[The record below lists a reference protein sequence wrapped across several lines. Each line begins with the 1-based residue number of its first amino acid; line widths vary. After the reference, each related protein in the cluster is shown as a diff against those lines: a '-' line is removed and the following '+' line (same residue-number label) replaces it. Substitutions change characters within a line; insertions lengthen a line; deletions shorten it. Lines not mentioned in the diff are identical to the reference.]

1 MTVYFALLSAITLA
15 AGLIL
20 HALASLLSFAGWR
33 VSRRKLDLSSP
44 RVAAHILLAI
54 RFAPLVVT
62 LIVLA
67 AFVIPSFLE
76 FEPRTTIEPLSFTLL
91 SLAAVTALILT
102 GSLLRC
108 FAAVLQSRRVMRAW
122 MSSAKPEIV
131 SVEEMPAP
139 NGIKVQRCEMESPV
153 IAVMGIWPTR
163 IFTANKVFE
172 ALTTEE
178 LNAALRHEAIHVRSF
193 DVLKKMFLQLAPTFL
208 PGVDLLKG
216 VNAQWSRMCELA
228 ADEESV
234 AGDAPRTL
242 HLASALVKVARL
254 ANPGSELPTLSAA
267 LHGRDSLL
275 NHRVRRLLEISEH
288 PGAIAPQPVIFN
300 ARGVLFAC
308 ACMIAIVLAA
318 YPQVLTLTH
327 ELLEFLVQG

>member
-1 MTVYFALLSAITLA
+1 LYFALLSAITLA

-33 VSRRKLDLSSP
+33 ISRRKLDFVSP
-44 RVAAHILLAI
+44 RLASRILLAI
-54 RFAPLVVT
+54 RFAPLVIT
-62 LIVLA
+62 LVVLA

-91 SLAAVTALILT
+91 SLASVTGLILS
-102 GSLLRC
+102 GSILRC
-108 FAAVLQSRRVMRAW
+108 FAAIMQSRRVMRAW
-122 MSSAKPEIV
+122 MSTAKTELIPI
-131 SVEEMPAP
+131 EEMPS
-139 NGIKVQRCEMESPV
+139 GINVQRCEMESPV

-163 IFTANKVFE
+163 VFTANKVFD
-172 ALTTEE
+172 ALTAEE
-178 LNAALRHEAIHVRSF
+178 LNAALRHEAVHVRRF

-208 PGVDLLKG
+208 PGIDLLKG
-216 VNAQWSRMCELA
+216 VNAHWSRMCELA

-267 LHGRDSLL
+267 LHSDSLL
-275 NHRVRRLLEISEH
+275 SHRVRRLLEISEY
-288 PGAIAPQPVIFN
+288 PGAIAAQRIVID
-300 ARGVLFAC
+300 ARRVLFAC
-308 ACMIAIVLAA
+308 ACMIAIILAA

>member
-1 MTVYFALLSAITLA
+1 LYFALLSAITLA

-20 HALASLLSFAGWR
+20 HALASLLAFAGWR
-33 VSRRKLDLSSP
+33 ISRRKLDLISP
-44 RVAAHILLAI
+44 RLASRILLAI
-54 RFAPLVVT
+54 RFAPLFVT

-91 SLAAVTALILT
+91 SLASVTGLILS
-102 GSLLRC
+102 GSILRC

-122 MSSAKPEIV
+122 MSTSKTELV
-131 SVEEMPAP
+131 SVEEMPTGLSEI
-139 NGIKVQRCEMESPV
+139 NIQRCEMESPV

-163 IFTANKVFE
+163 VFTANKVFD

-178 LNAALRHEAIHVRSF
+178 LNAALRHEAVHVRSF

-216 VNAQWSRMCELA
+216 VNTHWSRMCELA

-234 AGDAPRTL
+234 AGHAPRTL

-275 NHRVRRLLEISEH
+275 SHRVRRLLEISEH
-288 PGAIAPQPVIFN
+288 PGAIATQPVVFD
-300 ARGVLFAC
+300 ARRVLFAG
-308 ACMIAIVLAA
+308 ACMVAIVLAA